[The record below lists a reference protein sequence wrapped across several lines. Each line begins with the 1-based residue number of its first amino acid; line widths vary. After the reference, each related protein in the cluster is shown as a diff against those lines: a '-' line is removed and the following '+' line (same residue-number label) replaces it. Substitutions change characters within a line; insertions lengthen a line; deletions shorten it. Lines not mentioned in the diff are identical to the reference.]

1 LRIFVSVEHLAME
14 HEMAHYLTSDGKYRG
29 SPYADEGELSLRGYR
44 FGRGRGKYRRGR
56 SALIRANSYLKNLI
70 HSIADAKLRRM
81 RRELER
87 GGIRLDGPDEAWIA
101 NSLRNDDRNK

>member
-70 HSIADAKLRRM
+70 HSIVPCVTAIETNSQGAPY
-81 RRELER
+81 
-87 GGIRLDGPDEAWIA
+87 GSTIA
-101 NSLRNDDRNK
+101 LGRSSRSAFA